1 MISFWE
7 KESLLKYDVIV
18 IGSGIVGLQ
27 TAVQVKNRHPGHSV
41 LVLERGLL
49 PTGASTR
56 NAGFAATGSLS
67 ELVSDAKIMNE
78 EALVNLFS
86 KRKGGLDVL
95 RKQFGDA
102 AIGYRADGSHELLK
116 ATEANVLDHLDH
128 FNTLLKDFSTGP
140 LFQIKNECISA
151 FGFDP
156 SYFKYCLSNATEG
169 GLHTGMLI
177 KSLLQLAISKGI
189 EVKTGAEV
197 MDIETFSDRVVIQV
211 QDGFRGDGLD
221 FEAAQVFV
229 CTNAFSKRFFP
240 EEDVQPGRGQVLI
253 TKPIDKIPFKGIF
266 HFDEGYYYFRNVGGR
281 VLFGGGRNQDLNTEN
296 TTEIELNVNIQ
307 EHLKRLLQEKL
318 LPQHTF
324 EIDMQWSG
332 IMAFGDTKM
341 PIVRSL
347 DQRVHGGFRLGGMG
361 VALGSMVALELVELM
376 E

>member
-7 KESLLKYDVIV
+7 RESLLKYDVIV
-18 IGSGIVGLQ
+18 VGSGIVGLQ
-27 TAVQVKNRHPGHSV
+27 TAIQAKQLHPNYSV

-67 ELVSDAKIMNE
+67 ELVADAKVMNE
-78 EALVNLFS
+78 EALVDLFS
-86 KRKGGLDVL
+86 KRKGGLDFL
-95 RKQFGDA
+95 RKQLGDT
-102 AIGYRADGSHELLK
+102 AIGYSADGSHELLK
-116 ATEANVLDHLDH
+116 ATEADVLDQLDH
-128 FNTLLKDFSTGP
+128 FNALLKEFSREP
-140 LFQIKNECISA
+140 VFQIKNDRIQA

-156 SYFKYCLSNATEG
+156 SYFRYCLSNATEG

-177 KSLLQLAISKGI
+177 KSLLQLAISKGV

-197 MDIETFSDRVVIQV
+197 IDIMTLSDRVEIQV
-211 QDGFRGDGLD
+211 KDAFRSDRLD

-253 TKPIDKIPFKGIF
+253 THPIEDLPFRGIF
-266 HFDEGYYYFRNVGGR
+266 HFDEGYYYFRNVGNR
-281 VLFGGGRNQDLNTEN
+281 VLFGGGRNLDIKTEN
-296 TTEIELNVNIQ
+296 TTAITLNATIQ
-307 EHLKRLLQEKL
+307 GHLKELLQQQL

-347 DQRVHGGFRLGGMG
+347 DHRVHGGFRLGGMG
-361 VALGSMVALELVELM
+361 VALGSMVALDLIKLM
-376 E
+376 R